1 MDLAAGTGRLTRALL
16 AAGASVTAVE
26 PVDEMR
32 ALIQGTASV
41 KGTAEDIPLED
52 ASADAVFVGQAFHW
66 FDVARALPEIA
77 RVLRPG
83 GGLAAMWNIGQ
94 PQGDAWRTEVLELVR
109 EIDMDPERR
118 RVLSQA
124 GAEETAW
131 RHGGEWELFEPL
143 ERREFEHT
151 QRMTADEYVTFV
163 SSWSFV
169 AIIEEPQRT
178 ELLTAVAGVLDRH
191 GVSDFDQRWRTDLWL
206 TRRLPNDGTGG
217 EGT

>member
-1 MDLAAGTGRLTRALL
+1 MSLTGTAPAIARSPGPPIPTGPRPRGVNAVSSRAST
-16 AAGASVTAVE
+16 GTFRASVRLGRTARVS
-26 PVDEMR
+26 R
-32 ALIQGTASV
+32 GR
-41 KGTAEDIPLED
+41 GR
-52 ASADAVFVGQAFHW
+52 ADAVFVGQAFHW

-131 RHGGEWELFEPL
+131 QHGGEWELFEPL

-191 GVSDFDQRWRTDLWL
+191 QA
-206 TRRLPNDGTGG
+206 
-217 EGT
+217 